1 MADRVVVVGSV
12 NMDMVVRL
20 PRLPEAG
27 ETVAGTGFA
36 MIPGGKGANQAVAAA
51 RSGAATAIVG
61 RVGNDEFGRRLRRG
75 LDGDGV
81 DVSRLRGD
89 PQSPTGIAVVHVDE
103 RGENAIVV
111 VPGANG
117 RTEAHDAAGAF
128 VGAGICLLQG
138 EIPAEALL
146 GAARLAREA
155 GCAVFL
161 DPAPPEA
168 VPEAIWPLCALVLP
182 NASEAAALTGI
193 AVADAASAQAAGAAL
208 VARGA
213 RAALVKLGAAGA
225 VLVTASGAT
234 PVAAFPVEAIDT
246 TAAGDCMAGALAAA
260 RVGGASLPEAAEFAA
275 AAAALSVTRAGA
287 QPSLPMREE
296 TLRFLRGRRGAV

>member
-20 PRLPEAG
+20 PRLPVAG
-27 ETVAGTGFA
+27 ETLAGSSFA

-51 RSGAATAIVG
+51 RSGAPTAIVG
-61 RVGNDEFGRRLRRG
+61 RVGNDELGRRLRRG

-81 DVSRLRGD
+81 DVTRLRTD
-89 PQSPTGIAVVHVDE
+89 PEVATGVAVVQVDD

-111 VPGANG
+111 VAGANG
-117 RTEAHDAAGAF
+117 RAQGDDAAGAF
-128 VGAGICLLQG
+128 AGAGVCLLQG
-138 EIPAEALL
+138 EIPGQVLL

-161 DPAPPEA
+161 DPAPPDGLPAE
-168 VPEAIWPLCALVLP
+168 IWPLCALVLP
-182 NASEAAALTGI
+182 NAREAEALTGI
-193 AVADAASAQAAGAAL
+193 AVTDAASAQAAGQAL
-208 VARGA
+208 LAKGA
-213 RAALVKLGAAGA
+213 RAALVKMGAAGA
-225 VLVTASGAT
+225 VLVTATATT
-234 PVAAFPVEAIDT
+234 PVAAFAVEPVDT

-260 RVGGASLPEAAEFAA
+260 RVGGASLAEAAEFGA

-287 QPSLPMREE
+287 QPSLPTREE
-296 TLRFLRGRRGAV
+296 TLRFLRGRRGAM